1 MLGGALE
8 RCERERC
15 LLEERVPGGGELD
28 LAAGAYEQLCA
39 QGALELADLVAQRR
53 LGDVEARGGTAEVQ
67 LLSDGQEVAKQTR
80 LEINSPSLSITWEA
94 GLGQEASSEIA
105 SVRAQIPSRGAHDGE
120 RHRSRIEHRDRS

>member
-15 LLEERVPGGGELD
+15 LFEERVPGGGELD
-28 LAAGAYEQLCA
+28 LAAGAREQLCA
-39 QGALELADLVAQRR
+39 EGALELADLVAQRR
-53 LGDVEARGGTAEVQ
+53 LGDIEARGGTAEVE

-80 LEINSPSLSITWEA
+80 LEIDSPSLSIASET

-105 SVRAQIPSRGAHDGE
+105 SVESTNPFE
-120 RHRSRIEHRDRS
+120 RST